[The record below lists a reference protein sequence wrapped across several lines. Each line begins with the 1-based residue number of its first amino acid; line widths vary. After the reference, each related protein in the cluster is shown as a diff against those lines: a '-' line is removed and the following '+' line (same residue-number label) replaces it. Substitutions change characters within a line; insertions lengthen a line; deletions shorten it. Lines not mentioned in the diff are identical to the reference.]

1 MQVQRS
7 NIPVTVGG
15 EALAWTGDFES
26 PFFVVSVGEDP
37 MIEFN
42 RRCG

>member
-1 MQVQRS
+1 MQVQRR

-15 EALAWTGDFES
+15 DALAWTGDFES
-26 PFFVVSVGEDP
+26 PFFVVSIGEEP

-42 RRCG
+42 GGCG